1 MQCQQNQTGS
11 NKMMFDSR
19 TKCVLQAQK
28 FKDEEQ
34 QHKVIIHLFV
44 KGNGRRMWTMVVS
57 LIEKGNILF
66 TSCWKKV

>member
-44 KGNGRRMWTMVVS
+44 KGNLKGRV
-57 LIEKGNILF
+57 
-66 TSCWKKV
+66 